1 MIKRPIH
8 VSHEFLKEVLDKQS
22 IAVDATMGNGYD
34 TAFLASLS
42 QRVYAFDMQQQA
54 LTKTQE
60 RLEQQGLT
68 NAELILAGHEQVD
81 QYVKEPIRAAIFN
94 LGYLPNADKTLI
106 TRPETT
112 ILALAKILDRLELGG
127 RIAIMVYYG
136 HDGGSREKE
145 ELLDYIGQLN
155 QRQVTA
161 MLYQPINQ
169 MNQPPFL
176 IMLEKIAA
184 TD

>member
-42 QRVYAFDMQQQA
+42 QRVYAFDVQQQA

-94 LGYLPNADKTLI
+94 LGYLPNADKSLI

-112 ILALAKILDRLELGG
+112 ILALAKILDRLELSG

>member
-42 QRVYAFDMQQQA
+42 QRVYAFDVQQQA

-112 ILALAKILDRLELGG
+112 ILALTKILDRLELGG

-145 ELLDYIGQLN
+145 ALLDYIGQLD

>member
-1 MIKRPIH
+1 M
-8 VSHEFLKEVLDKQS
+8 
-22 IAVDATMGNGYD
+22 
-34 TAFLASLS
+34 
-42 QRVYAFDMQQQA
+42 
-54 LTKTQE
+54 
-60 RLEQQGLT
+60 
-68 NAELILAGHEQVD
+68 
-81 QYVKEPIRAAIFN
+81 
-94 LGYLPNADKTLI
+94 I

>member
-42 QRVYAFDMQQQA
+42 QRVYAFDVQQQA

-112 ILALAKILDRLELGG
+112 ILSLAKILDRLELGG